1 MQQKPI
7 PYRKTVF
14 VCVNVREGKVACANP
29 GRGGDEICRALK
41 EAVKVAGLKENIR
54 VVRSGW
60 IGGHFSSGSHH
71 RHQHSLVNV
80 DTSYFVA
87 HSSPFSG
94 EMVEHTTN

>member
-54 VVRSGW
+54 VVRSGCLDRC
-60 IGGHFSSGSHH
+60 GEGP
-71 RHQHSLVNV
+71 NV
-80 DTSYFVA
+80 FVYPEGRWYRGVRIEDVPA
-87 HSSPFSG
+87 LAR
-94 EMVEHTTN
+94 EILKLD